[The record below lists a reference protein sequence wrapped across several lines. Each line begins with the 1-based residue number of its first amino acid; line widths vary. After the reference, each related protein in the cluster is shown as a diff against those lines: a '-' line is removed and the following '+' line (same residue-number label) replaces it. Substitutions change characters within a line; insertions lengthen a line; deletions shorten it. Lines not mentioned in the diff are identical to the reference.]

1 MVEKARA
8 KVKCTKDSEFQ
19 PERGEQR
26 RFGGYCNWCWRVGHK
41 EAQCWQNQEYT
52 KSNLP
57 QDPLQRDTREWT
69 NSAKKGQGHNQ
80 PKGKGEGEGKGK
92 EPAGIH
98 ELKLDRTTGEM
109 RLAVGCRDDRPI
121 VDSGS
126 VVSTCPVDYAMSVP
140 KKKVNYFANFVCVL
154 TRSTTAEFQ
163 HNDMMMRT
171 NVQNDLRLEM
181 ALVMWIVSVHEKSEQ
196 L

>member
-140 KKKVNYFANFVCVL
+140 KKKIVTKESIIIPIWKVCLENHCNIVVSSAMSHS
-154 TRSTTAEFQ
+154 ST
-163 HNDMMMRT
+163 
-171 NVQNDLRLEM
+171 
-181 ALVMWIVSVHEKSEQ
+181 EKVAP
-196 L
+196 